1 MSKFQHE
8 VDGIEE
14 LTQEGLDA
22 IHAEDN
28 VYSESSRP
36 VFARERDWN
45 TWNMT
50 ALWVG
55 ILVSIAVY
63 QVGSGLIVAGMSWY
77 QALFTIVLGH
87 TLVMVFAVALG
98 HFGTKYGVGYPMLS
112 RLIFGPKGVIV
123 PAIVRG
129 VLGCFWFGVQAWIG
143 GQAVNAILEVFIPS
157 WRGMGFTGLFISF
170 LIFWAMNVYIAASG
184 SKAVKALE
192 TYSAPGLIGLSL
204 VVILWGLSQTDWS
217 MSTLL
222 SHPSMQGKPGVN
234 FWTLFFP
241 ALSAM
246 IAFDGGIALSM
257 ADFTKHCRT
266 QKAQFYGQL
275 AGAPAMT
282 CYIAFVGI
290 CGTAGAAMAFNEAI
304 WEPAILVS
312 RFAHPFIVV
321 FFSLFIIVAVLT
333 TNVAGNLVPP
343 TNLLA
348 NLCPRKLSYKMAA
361 FASAVLAL
369 CFQPW
374 NALSSAYV
382 LIFEVCGILGA
393 MLGPISGL
401 YLVAYLYEHKTRVD
415 LVSLYRKDGGRYG
428 YSNGWN
434 MHIISIFLIVTAI
447 VLSGRFIPAMRV
459 FFDNSYVLGSLIS
472 GFAYYFYL
480 RFSAHGAA
488 RMESRNEQNS
498 DY

>member
-1 MSKFQHE
+1 MEPSQHQLG
-8 VDGIEE
+8 DIEE
-14 LTQEGLDA
+14 LTPAGVKAIQQES
-22 IHAEDN
+22 N
-28 VYSESSRP
+28 VYTESSRP
-36 VFARERDWN
+36 VFAHERDWG

-87 TLVMVFAVALG
+87 TLVMVFAVVLG
-98 HFGTKYGVGYPMLS
+98 HFGTRFGIGYPMLS

-129 VLGCFWFGVQAWIG
+129 VLGCFWFGVQGWIG
-143 GQAVNAILEVFIPS
+143 GQAVNAIIEVFFPA
-157 WRGMGFTGLFISF
+157 WKAMGFNGLFISF

-204 VVILWGLSQTDWS
+204 VVILWGLSNTNWS
-217 MSTLL
+217 MTQLL
-222 SHPSMQGKPGVN
+222 SHPSMQGNPDVS
-234 FWTLFFP
+234 FWKLFFP

-257 ADFTKHCRT
+257 ADFTKHCKN
-266 QKAQFYGQL
+266 QKAQFVGQI
-275 AGAPAMT
+275 AGAPLMT

-290 CGTAGAAMAFNEAI
+290 CGTAGAAVVFNESI

-312 RFAHPFIVV
+312 RFAHPAIVV
-321 FFSLFIIVAVLT
+321 FFSLFIIMAVLT

-348 NLCPRKLSYKMAA
+348 NLFPKKLSYKAA
-361 FASAVLAL
+361 AMASALLAL

-401 YLVAYLYEHKTRVD
+401 YLVAYIWEHKGRVSLVD
-415 LVSLYRKDGGRYG
+415 LYRSDAGRYN

-434 MHIISIFLIVTAI
+434 LTIIGIFLGVTAV
-447 VLSGRFIPAMRV
+447 VLSGRYIPAMRV
-459 FFDNSYVLGSLIS
+459 FFDNSYVLGSLLS
-472 GFAYYFYL
+472 GGIYYIYL
-480 RFSAHGAA
+480 RMTTATRATNKE
-488 RMESRNEQNS
+488 M
-498 DY
+498 